1 MTNQEIINKFNIPKS
16 TFYDWLK
23 RDDFRKKI
31 IEYLKETIEK
41 EINSNKN

>member
-1 MTNQEIINKFNIPKS
+1 MNNQEIIKKFNIPKS

-31 IEYLKETIEK
+31 IEYLKNSVEK
-41 EINSNKN
+41 DKK